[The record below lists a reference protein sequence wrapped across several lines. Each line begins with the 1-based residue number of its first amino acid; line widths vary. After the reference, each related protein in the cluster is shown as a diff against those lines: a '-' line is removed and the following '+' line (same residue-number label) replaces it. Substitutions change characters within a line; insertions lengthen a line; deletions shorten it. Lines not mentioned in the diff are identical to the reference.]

1 MESFV
6 NRLRNT
12 ISSTA
17 AVTTSTINAVLP
29 GNAVTREY
37 EILDH
42 KCSAGPGLVWKVY
55 DAKKVSSKEEASVF
69 VFEKK
74 QLEGYARKDRDLIL
88 DYLRKGVSQLTRLRH
103 PSVLIVQHPLEESRD
118 SLAFATEPVVASLA
132 NLLGSHDNLPTPIP
146 KEISAG
152 EFYEIEIKYGLLS
165 ISEGLTFIHND
176 AKILHRNLC
185 PEAIIISKRGSWKL
199 FGFEFSAPPI
209 NPNDFPLKFP
219 MINVTNQSN
228 DFPMIALPN
237 LDYLAPEYVTL
248 SSDPEGAVTLASDMY
263 SLGSMTYTLYNKGK
277 SLLPTQGSLNT
288 FSSGRVSRL
297 NDLPNSTFNCIAE
310 DSRHH
315 VKSLLNINP
324 EMRPDAHQF
333 NKISIFEDILI
344 RTLQY
349 LDSLFQWDNLEK
361 SKFYKGL
368 PEIMARMPLR
378 IKINRVIPCLVR
390 ELVNPDMVPFVLPN
404 LLYITDEMSDEEFKD
419 HLVDALKPVFSIP
432 SPIQIP
438 LILLQNLEL
447 IINRCKNTTPDLIKT
462 EVLSMMCRSLD
473 SSSSSSESAQ
483 NVIQLQE
490 LCLKTTPVITA
501 YIDLLSIKKQLLPKI
516 KKLCLTTNVLSV
528 RVLCLVTIG
537 KIMEQLDKWTV
548 LDEVVPFLAD
558 IQSRDP
564 AVIMAS
570 VGIIQMTLSKP
581 KLGLTK
587 EVMANKIIPF
597 LMPISI
603 ENGLSV
609 AQFNTVI
616 ALIKEI
622 VNKVEV
628 EHRIKVEQLSEMR
641 EQQSMAVMTYSS
653 TNKSSLDSVNGFAK
667 ISFKDDPE
675 SKSSQLQSS
684 SRTATLVE
692 PAKKTLQSHQPRD
705 LTSSL
710 ITSNLTNLASKP
722 TVQTPFNPM
731 TAVSSDRFPPLV
743 PQPSS
748 LSSLSF
754 GSVGATNYGMS
765 ANSVIPPTRSVTST
779 KPDLSAFDSLSLGS
793 LTGKQTGSKVPMN
806 AMKPTQSS
814 TSSSILQPT
823 SQTVKPLSKSDLEE
837 LLK

>member
-1 MESFV
+1 
-6 NRLRNT
+6 
-12 ISSTA
+12 
-17 AVTTSTINAVLP
+17 
-29 GNAVTREY
+29 
-37 EILDH
+37 
-42 KCSAGPGLVWKVY
+42 
-55 DAKKVSSKEEASVF
+55 VSSKEEASVF

-74 QLEGYARKDRDLIL
+74 QLDTYARKDKDLIL

-118 SLAFATEPVVASLA
+118 SLAFATEPVTASLA
-132 NLLGSHDNLPTPIP
+132 NLLGSHDNLPNPIP

-219 MINVTNQSN
+219 IINVTNQSH
-228 DFPMIALPN
+228 DFPMMALPN

-248 SSDPEGAVTLASDMY
+248 ASDPEGAVTLASDMY

-277 SLLPTQGSLNT
+277 ALLPTKGSLNT

-324 EMRPDAHQF
+324 DMRPDAHQF

-378 IKINRVIPCLVR
+378 IKINRVIPCLIR
-390 ELVNPDMVPFVLPN
+390 ELINPEMVPFVLPN
-404 LLYITDEMSDEEFKD
+404 LLYIADEMTEEEFRE
-419 HLVDALKPVFSIP
+419 HLLDAIKPVFVIP
-432 SPIQIP
+432 APIQIP
-438 LILLQNLEL
+438 LILLQNLQL
-447 IINRCKNTTPDLIKT
+447 IITRCKNTSPDVINT
-462 EVLSMMCRSLD
+462 EVLSMMCRCLD

-483 NVIQLQE
+483 TVIQLQE
-490 LCLKTTPVITA
+490 LCLKNIPIITS
-501 YIDLLSIKKQLLPKI
+501 YIDVLGIKKQLLPKI
-516 KKLCLTTNVLSV
+516 KKLCLTTNVMSV
-528 RVLCLVTIG
+528 KVLCLVTIG
-537 KIMEQLDKWTV
+537 KILDQLDKWAV
-548 LDEVVPFLAD
+548 LDEVIPFLSE
-558 IQSRDP
+558 IQSREP

-587 EVMANKIIPF
+587 EVMANKIIPY

-609 AQFNTVI
+609 PQFNIII

-622 VNKVEV
+622 VNKVEA
-628 EHRIKVEQLSEMR
+628 EQRIKVEQLAEMK
-641 EQQSMAVMTYSS
+641 EQQSMTVMTYSS
-653 TNKSSLDSVNGFAK
+653 HNKSSMDSVNGFVK
-667 ISFKDDPE
+667 ISFKDEPE
-675 SKSSQLQSS
+675 RKELQAKPSIKTS
-684 SRTATLVE
+684 ASLAELS
-692 PAKKTLQSHQPRD
+692 KKTTPINPPSSHQPKD

-710 ITSNLTNLASKP
+710 LSQNLANLSSKP
-722 TVQTPFNPM
+722 MTQNFSTSPFNPM
-731 TAVSSDRFPPLV
+731 TAVSTERFPPLV
-743 PQPSS
+743 PQS
-748 LSSLSF
+748 SSLSF
-754 GSVGATNYGMS
+754 GSIGSANYGITTPLVMQ
-765 ANSVIPPTRSVTST
+765 PMRPQTTSTT
-779 KPDLSAFDSLSLGS
+779 KPDLSAFDSLSLGN
-793 LTGKQTGSKVPMN
+793 LTGKQSTGSRLPMN
-806 AMKPTQSS
+806 AMKVSSQNASSS
-814 TSSSILQPT
+814 TSLQPT
-823 SQTVKPLSKSDLEE
+823 PSQTVRPLSKSDFEE